1 MDCLF
6 TSSVSLT
13 AFHLTPHCLKQVN
26 EAMVFFRVTLFLSL
40 RRLSGHGIIV
50 KHSNLF
56 LFIGQ
61 RHIKTHHLLCHIT
74 NDILRQCAWKEVIF
88 LLLFQFWK
96 ETFLIFSLDSEK
108 VKELKPFLTSGH
120 RSSR

>member
-13 AFHLTPHCLKQVN
+13 AFHLTHHCLKQVN
-26 EAMVFFRVTLFLSL
+26 EAMVFFIVTLFLSL
-40 RRLSGHGIIV
+40 RILSGHLAYSET
-50 KHSNLF
+50 HSNLF

-88 LLLFQFWK
+88 LFVSIL
-96 ETFLIFSLDSEK
+96 EGHISDIFPRFRKGEG
-108 VKELKPFLTSGH
+108 T
-120 RSSR
+120 